1 MQIPCVQNRVGC
13 GCIVLLLIIICVS
26 YGYLLNVNVCFSPPS
41 FGRQFGG
48 RRGCECITLEPSEM
62 IVVSNVFNTHT
73 HKHTDTRTHARARA
87 HTHAHTRV
95 HHGVPPPVFLSSLQQ
110 GSGSFFPISSQR
122 MSRWH
127 NGSQVISDLSKEIE
141 SSLYSVR
148 PIPALVQKYNARHF
162 SMTNPIKVQ
171 FNFYMQF

>member
-73 HKHTDTRTHARARA
+73 HKHTDTRTRARA
-87 HTHAHTRV
+87 HTRTHTRARAHTRTHTCSSWGPSPCV
-95 HHGVPPPVFLSSLQQ
+95 SLFSSTRQRFLLSHQLPKDVSMAQWFSSYFRPLQ
-110 GSGSFFPISSQR
+110 R
-122 MSRWH
+122 
-127 NGSQVISDLSKEIE
+127 D
-141 SSLYSVR
+141 
-148 PIPALVQKYNARHF
+148 
-162 SMTNPIKVQ
+162 
-171 FNFYMQF
+171 